1 MPVHQPSDHED
12 DQDQSEYAAD
22 PDGPALTVI
31 AAAVVPNPPPK
42 RTTSSRMIRT
52 SSIGLSFISFVGNPR
67 RAAAGSFP
75 LGPMKRVVERRP
87 SQEVSGYTLGPRAS
101 TYNEG

>member
-12 DQDQSEYAAD
+12 DQDQSEHAAD
-22 PDGPALTVI
+22 PNGPALAVI
-31 AAAVVPNPPPK
+31 AAAVVPKPATEENHD
-42 RTTSSRMIRT
+42 SRMIRI

-75 LGPMKRVVERRP
+75 LGPMEQAVERRP
-87 SQEVSGYTLGPRAS
+87 SQEVSGLCVRSQAS